1 MTEKASDS
9 ERQITTDI
17 QISTEIAE
25 LLSVVVRTE
34 KELETA
40 RKEQRKAGGN
50 SDCKRV
56 QGLEGKI
63 ERLKNKKYNLKG
75 TRNKGKGV
83 SEGLETNKGTEKE
96 W

>member
-1 MTEKASDS
+1 M
-9 ERQITTDI
+9 IVI
-17 QISTEIAE
+17 
-25 LLSVVVRTE
+25 TE

-75 TRNKGKGV
+75 ARNRGK
-83 SEGLETNKGTEKE
+83 
-96 W
+96 